1 MTITGFQRLFGA
13 IETKADVH
21 ALALNFVDTVA
32 DLSAAEMA
40 IQFNDIQMMA
50 SALSNLLKEWNL

>member
-1 MTITGFQRLFGA
+1 MTIAGFQKLFDA
-13 IETKADVH
+13 IETRGDVH

-32 DLSAAEMA
+32 DLSAGDMA